1 MTKKKYDDLCSH
13 VMQQTTNSPALPTAA
28 QKHQSCY
35 LSDFIHQRVN
45 MVDTRNY
52 RCWHSSKDRHADQK
66 ALQLLSID
74 TVRVRVAKQ
83 KIFPADFEYIMF
95 QHFFL

>member
-1 MTKKKYDDLCSH
+1 MIKKNDDLCIH

-35 LSDFIHQRVN
+35 LSDFIHQRVD

-52 RCWHSSKDRHADQK
+52 RYRYRSKDRHAEWQ
-66 ALQLLSID
+66 ASQLLSIG
-74 TVRVRVAKQ
+74 TVRVRIGKR
-83 KIFPADFEYIMF
+83 KILSTEFE
-95 QHFFL
+95 